1 MTQNTVE
8 QPVAEPKRDA
18 DIGYDVSQTP
28 AEEPKDSSLDTEK
41 PEGVEQVEAI
51 TKLWTKKW
59 LWITFVLL
67 WFLNFVVDFL
77 SSVQDSLSPYIT
89 SYFSK
94 HGLLANIN
102 IPSRIIG
109 GVVLLPVSK
118 IIDLRGRTEGFIGSV
133 VLIVVGMVMKAACTN
148 VETYVAAQVFY
159 WVGKAA
165 LGFVLTVF
173 VADITTL
180 RNRMIMLTINAT
192 PTLAT
197 TFAGPEIAQLFY
209 ERSNFR
215 WAFGAWAII
224 LVGFS
229 VPVIGILFF
238 QERKAKKAG
247 IVRKRSGRTFIQSV
261 KYYFIH
267 FDVVGMILIAAGF
280 ILFLLPFSL
289 VSYSK
294 SGWEAPHII
303 VMIILGIVC
312 LGVFLAWEKYLTPV
326 NFFPFEVLKD
336 RTVMNAALTHALMF
350 MTIFIWNAYYSSY
363 LQVVHG
369 LNIRDSNYVL
379 NGLSLTS
386 YFIGPFVG
394 LYIRQTGHV
403 KYPALASIPV
413 YLLGTALIAYFRT
426 PSAYVGYVT
435 MCQILIGFGSALLT
449 DTSRLAVMAAVPH
462 KDVALSLV
470 IHSLFTSIGSA
481 IGYAIAGGMWTNM
494 LPYKLIEYL
503 PEDAKSEAWTIFGDI
518 TLQLQDPIGTP
529 VRDAIIQAYG
539 DVGRK
544 MVIVGSALTPL
555 MFITVLFWRNI
566 NVKEMQ
572 QEEKEDRGN
581 VF

>member
-1 MTQNTVE
+1 MALDHVCSVS
-8 QPVAEPKRDA
+8 PHDLFRGSKCPAIA
-18 DIGYDVSQTP
+18 SQTCVRTD
-28 AEEPKDSSLDTEK
+28 ACE
-41 PEGVEQVEAI
+41 I
-51 TKLWTKKW
+51 CR
-59 LWITFVLL
+59 L

-118 IIDLRGRTEGFIGSV
+118 IIDLRGRTDGFIGSV

-209 ERSNFR
+209 EHSNFR

-247 IVRKRSGRTFIQSV
+247 IVRKRSGRTLIQSV

-267 FDVVGMILIAAGF
+267 FDGMFVIAQSYSNF
-280 ILFLLPFSL
+280 VLLTRHQSL
-289 VSYSK
+289 V
-294 SGWEAPHII
+294 
-303 VMIILGIVC
+303 
-312 LGVFLAWEKYLTPV
+312 
-326 NFFPFEVLKD
+326 
-336 RTVMNAALTHALMF
+336 
-350 MTIFIWNAYYSSY
+350 
-363 LQVVHG
+363 
-369 LNIRDSNYVL
+369 
-379 NGLSLTS
+379 
-386 YFIGPFVG
+386 
-394 LYIRQTGHV
+394 
-403 KYPALASIPV
+403 
-413 YLLGTALIAYFRT
+413 
-426 PSAYVGYVT
+426 
-435 MCQILIGFGSALLT
+435 
-449 DTSRLAVMAAVPH
+449 
-462 KDVALSLV
+462 
-470 IHSLFTSIGSA
+470 
-481 IGYAIAGGMWTNM
+481 
-494 LPYKLIEYL
+494 
-503 PEDAKSEAWTIFGDI
+503 
-518 TLQLQDPIGTP
+518 
-529 VRDAIIQAYG
+529 
-539 DVGRK
+539 
-544 MVIVGSALTPL
+544 
-555 MFITVLFWRNI
+555 
-566 NVKEMQ
+566 
-572 QEEKEDRGN
+572 
-581 VF
+581 